1 MRSRSFHSSLYDED
15 TDKQIALYSVRRGRG
30 EREKETER
38 ERDRERQREMYRKGS
53 TCLCES
59 LGVALDSVFYKGD

>member
-30 EREKETER
+30 ERERKRQRER
-38 ERDRERQREMYRKGS
+38 ETERQRETERDVQKGKYM
-53 TCLCES
+53 LM
-59 LGVALDSVFYKGD
+59 